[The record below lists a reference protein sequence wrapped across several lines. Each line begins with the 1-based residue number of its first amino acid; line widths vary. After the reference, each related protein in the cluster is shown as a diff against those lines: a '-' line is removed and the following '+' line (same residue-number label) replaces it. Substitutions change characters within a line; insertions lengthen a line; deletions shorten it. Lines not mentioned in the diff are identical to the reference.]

1 MLAQIFSVNQSCGI
15 LWQKLN
21 PLLIYAYVMSRWP
34 MWTPEGFFIAMYWK
48 QKKHY
53 ILEVYYITKQVHDF
67 HVASTVLFL
76 DNI

>member
-1 MLAQIFSVNQSCGI
+1 MHTFCQGDLCEP
-15 LWQKLN
+15 QK
-21 PLLIYAYVMSRWP
+21 V
-34 MWTPEGFFIAMYWK
+34 FFYCNVLK
-48 QKKHY
+48 TKKHY